1 MKEYEKVCFRN
12 YYLFPYIEE
21 ILKRDEQRFRNNE
34 SYYAR
39 LDEKI

>member
-21 ILKRDEQRFRNNE
+21 ILKRDEQG
-34 SYYAR
+34 SYHAK
-39 LDEKI
+39 LDENI